1 MANNPTPAEWFK
13 RGQPQDMA
21 IEYVPID
28 IVKGTCIDERS
39 FTTPVLRV
47 EVGSPTK
54 TFFVNEK
61 LICDSSEFFKTALK
75 KEWSEG
81 RQRTVDLTHDD
92 ANTFNIYVN
101 WLHTHKVFVH
111 LKAGQNAK
119 DNSIWPVLVDSYSL
133 ADKLIDVDFKD
144 AVTDAMVME
153 RRSMRCMG
161 IG

>member
-92 ANTFNIYVN
+92 AITFNIYVN
-101 WLHTHKVFVH
+101 
-111 LKAGQNAK
+111 
-119 DNSIWPVLVDSYSL
+119 
-133 ADKLIDVDFKD
+133 
-144 AVTDAMVME
+144 
-153 RRSMRCMG
+153 
-161 IG
+161 